1 MKISLKTINIL
12 VCAACLGH
20 ANAENSLGEKQL
32 QSFQKNLARQH
43 LSSNLFLFDPAAQK
57 YVGTEAAAAW
67 LDDDVSTGWPAL
79 AGKQN
84 YLLQFSGP
92 QVVTNFSLSTAP
104 VEGTVTIYSGD
115 EMKAPGDASWRVL
128 AKDVAISAINQKKLL
143 KSFNRQAKF
152 LLIETNITNP
162 GPIFSLYAYGERSAA
177 NDSIAKR
184 EQPLDVSAALGEFV
198 NQQTSFNVSSIY
210 SHGRVSFSNGG
221 GASVSWQKAIDDNS
235 ESAISVKPSVDS
247 GMVVNFGDS
256 RTASRI
262 AILADVATK
271 GKVDIFLLAEAPAFG
286 QPVALEGV
294 QPSVSLTF
302 DGSNA
307 RASADF
313 DDTTAVAMAVRW
325 TPETAGQAMNVRE
338 VNTFANLSLADYEV
352 SEKPAAIAQ
361 GPTDE
366 PADTTANKTAST
378 EPASNSE
385 REMGTGTDGKDG
397 KEILAI
403 GEGPDRADYKGG
415 SGKETKGVLDPVGAG
430 PGTGYFPGG
439 LGFPPNLSNRRLLP
453 PKKLTSPE

>member
-1 MKISLKTINIL
+1 MKNSLKHLITL
-12 VCAACLGH
+12 ACAAGLGH
-20 ANAENSLGEKQL
+20 ANAETVPAEKQL

-43 LSSNLFLFDPAAQK
+43 LSSNLFLFDGGTQK

-92 QVVTNFSLSTAP
+92 QVLTNFSLSTTP

-115 EMKAPGDASWRVL
+115 EMKAPGDPSWRVL
-128 AKDVAISAINQKKLL
+128 AKDVAISAINQKKLS
-143 KSFNRQAKF
+143 KGFNRQAKF
-152 LLIETNITNP
+152 LLIETNIANP
-162 GPIFSLYAYGERSAA
+162 GPIFSLYAYGERSAV

-184 EQPLDVSAALGEFV
+184 EQPLDVSSALGEFV
-198 NQQTSFNVSSIY
+198 NQQTSFNISSIY
-210 SHGRVSFSNGG
+210 SQGRVSFSNGG
-221 GASVSWQKAIDDNS
+221 GTSVTWQKAIDDNS
-235 ESAISVKPSVDS
+235 ESALSIKPSLDS
-247 GMVVNFGDS
+247 GIVVNFGDS
-256 RTASRI
+256 RTTSRI
-262 AILADVATK
+262 AMLADAATK

-286 QPVALEGV
+286 QPVALQGV

-325 TPETAGQAMNVRE
+325 TPETSGQALNVRE
-338 VNTFANLSLADYEV
+338 INTFANLSLADYEV

-361 GPTDE
+361 GPSDQ
-366 PADTTANKTAST
+366 PAESVANTTAS
-378 EPASNSE
+378 SE
-385 REMGTGTDGKDG
+385 RASDTEREIGTGSDGTDG
-397 KEILAI
+397 KEILAV

-415 SGKETKGVLDPVGAG
+415 GGKETKGVLDPVGAG
-430 PGTGYFPGG
+430 PGSGYFPGG

-453 PKKLTSPE
+453 PKKVTSP

>member
-1 MKISLKTINIL
+1 MKTSLNTIITL
-12 VCAACLGH
+12 ACAACLGH

-128 AKDVAISAINQKKLL
+128 AKDVAISAINQKKLQ

-152 LLIETNITNP
+152 ILIETNITNP

-210 SHGRVSFSNGG
+210 SQGRVSFSNGG

-262 AILADVATK
+262 AILADAATK

-361 GPTDE
+361 GPSEE

-415 SGKETKGVLDPVGAG
+415 GGKETKGVLDPVGAG
-430 PGTGYFPGG
+430 PGSGYFPGG

-453 PKKLTSPE
+453 PVKLTSP